1 MLNKVAENMIT
12 MGYVFMTEVYTE
24 KGINYISYYVEYLK
38 ELYHIQLEKGKKCIS
53 IKLIRE

>member
-12 MGYVFMTEVYTE
+12 TGYVFMTEVYTE

-38 ELYHIQLEKGKKCIS
+38 ELYCIQLEKGKKCIS
-53 IKLIRE
+53 IQLIRE